1 MTSERREVLVVGG
14 GPAGAA
20 AALRFARAGHDVLL
34 LDAARFPRDKVC
46 GESLSPGAW
55 PALDALE
62 ATDVV
67 RGLHGQPLHGMQ
79 VTSPGGV
86 SFHGRYRGAERGGLA
101 VRRRALDHAL
111 LRAARDAG
119 AEVREGTRVVDLL
132 RDAGGRVTGVAV
144 AGDEQR
150 PTNVTARLVIAADG
164 RRGVVARRLGLLREH
179 PRLRKFALRG
189 YWDGMQGLGPW
200 GELHVT
206 RGAYCGVAPLG
217 PTLAN
222 VAFVVDRRELRA
234 LDEDVGAFYLRSLRR
249 WPRLRERLEAA
260 RQLEPPRVIGP
271 LALQASA
278 VWAPGVLLTGDA
290 AGFFDPFTGEG
301 ITLALR
307 GALWAFEVGT
317 RALRT
322 VDGPA
327 DLRAYAGL
335 REAATRDK
343 FRLNRL
349 LYEALRHP
357 AAADWLAARLARRPR
372 AADRLVGIAGDFVPA
387 SDAWSLGLLAELLRA

>member
-1 MTSERREVLVVGG
+1 MTGERREVLVVGG

-67 RGLHGQPLHGMQ
+67 RGLHGQPVHGMQ

-86 SFHGRYRGAERGGLA
+86 SFRGHYRGAERVGLA

-111 LRAARDAG
+111 LQAARAAG
-119 AEVREGTRVVDLL
+119 AEVREGARVVDLL
-132 RDAGGRVTGVAV
+132 RDAHGRVTGVAV
-144 AGDEQR
+144 AGEAA
-150 PTNVTARLVIAADG
+150 PSTSVTARLVIAADG

-206 RGAYCGVAPLG
+206 HGAYCGVAPLG

-222 VAFVVDRRELRA
+222 VAFVVDRGELGS
-234 LDEDVGAFYLRSLRR
+234 LGGDVGAFYEHSLRR
-249 WPRLRERLEAA
+249 WPRVHERLAGA
-260 RQLEPPRVIGP
+260 RQSEPPRVIGP
-271 LALQASA
+271 LALQARA

-307 GALWAFEVGT
+307 GALWAFEVGA

-322 VDGPA
+322 ADGPA

-357 AAADWLAARLARRPR
+357 AAADWLAARLAQRPR
-372 AADRLVGIAGDFVPA
+372 AADRLVGIAGDFVPV